1 VRIGDFSWDFYVK
14 SMIYLPMV
22 QRVLNQ
28 HGLTL
33 SFVRS
38 EWHISMIAPETVHR
52 ISVDFD
58 PDLLEQSVSLCQ
70 LGDLNDVGLIW
81 SLFRYVTSE
90 YEPGSSADSVEMRA
104 SMYTNMLQPGLV

>member
-1 VRIGDFSWDFYVK
+1 
-14 SMIYLPMV
+14 MIYCDLFTHSSV
-22 QRVLNQ
+22 QRIQ
-28 HGLTL
+28 RIFKQDGLTL

-38 EWHISMIAPETVHR
+38 EWHISTIAPETVHR
-52 ISVDFD
+52 INIDSG

-81 SLFRYVTSE
+81 SLFRYVTTE

-104 SMYTNMLQPGLV
+104 SMYTNMLQPGLIYR